1 MLLAL
6 LGLSF
11 QVVFGKDHLVW
22 LGRQDFDISEA
33 LDYAL
38 SKWRLTESTFL
49 TKYQCT
55 LPFLVPGFV
64 ICNTDT
70 SDGGLTLEELHA
82 DICQEFIASV
92 GDSDA
97 AEYNFEMFDSN
108 ADGVVTLKEFL
119 DLADTLINM

>member
-1 MLLAL
+1 M
-6 LGLSF
+6 
-11 QVVFGKDHLVW
+11 
-22 LGRQDFDISEA
+22 
-33 LDYAL
+33 
-38 SKWRLTESTFL
+38 
-49 TKYQCT
+49 
-55 LPFLVPGFV
+55 PFLVPGFA

-92 GDSDA
+92 GDSDG

>member
-1 MLLAL
+1 MT
-6 LGLSF
+6 
-11 QVVFGKDHLVW
+11 
-22 LGRQDFDISEA
+22 
-33 LDYAL
+33 
-38 SKWRLTESTFL
+38 TESTFL

-55 LPFLVPGFV
+55 LPFSVPGFA

-97 AEYNFEMFDSN
+97 AEYDFAYFDSN
-108 ADGVVTLKEFL
+108 ADGVVTMKEFL
-119 DLADTLINM
+119 DLADSLLN